1 MKVKCKLCENLV
13 DEDDWV
19 VCESCRNKAKTY
31 ENARD
36 IGHSWEEEISLNG
49 FWAFCFTKED
59 IDDILY
65 AKFKS
70 LPEEEQKSL
79 IERYCED
86 DMLYFVRW
94 LVKQW
99 KEEK

>member
-1 MKVKCKLCENLV
+1 MERCKICGSLV
-13 DEDDWV
+13 PEDDWI
-19 VCESCRNKAKTY
+19 VCEHCRDNAKILDTAL
-31 ENARD
+31 EIGDSWRED
-36 IGHSWEEEISLNG
+36 IEING
-49 FWAFCFTKED
+49 FYHHCFSQQD

-70 LPEEEQKSL
+70 LPEEEQQKL
-79 IERYCED
+79 ISEYCEE